1 MNLDERLKKAQRLE
15 KIPTYYLSEYIWR
28 VLIIQ
33 KLILIP
39 LAKTSITPNQVTAMG
54 GIFVIL
60 SFLSL
65 YLGHNVIAG
74 FCYLAY
80 SILDHTDGIL
90 ARYKN
95 LKSKLGS
102 WMDSI
107 TDYIAWNGIF
117 IFAYFIYDTSMFS
130 LIFVLLSMNIY
141 VQSGKRIFQKKLAT
155 LKTIHRFGIKKWFL
169 ERGFILG
176 IDASL
181 LAILISVMLFTAKV
195 EFFCYLIGGIY
206 IFEFIHRSIELYIN
220 IRLEKKD

>member
-33 KLILIP
+33 KFILIP
-39 LAKTSITPNQVTAMG
+39 LTKTSITPNQVTAMG

-95 LKSKLGS
+95 LKSKLVLQVH
-102 WMDSI
+102 DELVI
-107 TDYIAWNGIF
+107 
-117 IFAYFIYDTSMFS
+117 DTHPDE
-130 LIFVLLSMNIY
+130 VEAVKNI
-141 VQSGKRIFQKKLAT
+141 
-155 LKTIHRFGIKKWFL
+155 LKTVMENVVKLKVKLLTSVEVGDTWY
-169 ERGFILG
+169 
-176 IDASL
+176 DA
-181 LAILISVMLFTAKV
+181 
-195 EFFCYLIGGIY
+195 
-206 IFEFIHRSIELYIN
+206 H
-220 IRLEKKD
+220 